1 MTELEKL
8 KRADTLIRD
17 MSEGRLQLA
26 ISFGNHFYVRPKDD
40 TYIGM
45 AMMTRGNVQQMC
57 LIIYAQWT
65 ANTYTVTFDAHV
77 RRMGTPMTAVDLG
90 KLATEVLQTQAL
102 LAALEIYR
110 FQPTQKDMDQ
120 FHDYL
125 LDRPQYGHTQPQQEQ
140 VNSEMVM

>member
-8 KRADTLIRD
+8 KTASELIRD
-17 MSEGRLQLA
+17 MTDGRLQIA
-26 ISFGNHFYVRPKDD
+26 TSIGNHIFVRSSDD
-40 TYIGM
+40 AYIGLN
-45 AMMTRGNVQQMC
+45 MMIHSNFHLKC
-57 LIIYAQWT
+57 YEI
-65 ANTYTVTFDAHV
+65 TFDANV

-125 LDRPQYGHTQPQQEQ
+125 LDRPQYDHVQPQQEQ